1 MLNPT
6 WASRHGDSNLLYAIS
21 QPLSQLPWKW
31 LTFSKIYL
39 EKFFGKKKIKNF
51 VPKFL
56 DVIFFWQVSR
66 YKKFLFCTGCSNHRN
81 NIWPILF
88 FTETILFVNWFFLP
102 RAMCVFYR
110 PDFSIPKW
118 VILGQKIGLKDRTCL
133 KNLFWTWSLNYAML
147 SFERIFGQKI
157 FVIPL

>member
-6 WASRHGDSNLLYAIS
+6 WASRHGDSNFYMPFLNRLVNC
-21 QPLSQLPWKW
+21 LENDW
-31 LTFSKIYL
+31 LFLKFIWRDFL
-39 EKFFGKKKIKNF
+39 EKKIKNF

-56 DVIFFWQVSR
+56 DDIFFWQVSR

-147 SFERIFGQKI
+147 SSERIFGQRI
-157 FVIPL
+157 FVIAL

>member
-1 MLNPT
+1 MPFLN
-6 WASRHGDSNLLYAIS
+6 RLVNCLEND
-21 QPLSQLPWKW
+21 W
-31 LTFSKIYL
+31 LFLKFIWRNFL
-39 EKFFGKKKIKNF
+39 EKKIKNF

-66 YKKFLFCTGCSNHRN
+66 YKKFLFYTGCSNHRN
-81 NIWPILF
+81 NIWPIFF

-147 SFERIFGQKI
+147 SFERIFGQRI